1 MRLIATSIAC
11 LLAMFTAA
19 TPVRAASMADATDAP
34 RVLLVISSEGRD
46 GGKTRP
52 GFDLDEFAQAWL
64 VLRDNGIVADVASPA
79 GGTVDLGE
87 FKPEDDHI
95 VALMADADAKQRLG
109 ATRRTADIAAGEHD
123 AIMVIGGKGAMLDLP
138 KDEALARLLSAHDA
152 RGGVVAAVCHGPAA
166 FAGATRA
173 DGRPLV
179 AGRRITGFTD
189 EEEAVFGKEWV
200 KQFPFLLETELR
212 RQGAR
217 WEEAALMMPKV
228 VVDGRWVT
236 GQNPFATP
244 GVVEAVLTAL
254 GHEPGPRTVY
264 REEATMRLVTR
275 WLDGDRDAVRDEL
288 ARDAARYKLDLVA
301 MLGYYQH
308 EAATD
313 DAVRRQALSIMELAA
328 PHFPHPRL
336 RVGMARAHLALGAPD
351 RAREL
356 LAGVLRETPDDAGA
370 RELLDR
376 LPATR

>member
-1 MRLIATSIAC
+1 MRLITFSIAG
-11 LLAMFTAA
+11 LLAVTFAA
-19 TPVRAASMADATDAP
+19 PAAHAASVSDATDPP

-79 GGTVDLGE
+79 GGAVDLGE

-95 VALMADADAKQRLG
+95 AALMADAAAKQRLG
-109 ATRRTADIAAGEHD
+109 ATRRTADLDAGEHD
-123 AIMVIGGKGAMLDLP
+123 AILVIGGKGAMLDLP
-138 KDEALARLLSAHDA
+138 KDEALARLLSAQDA

-166 FAGATRA
+166 FAHATRA

-189 EEEAVFGKEWV
+189 EEEAVFGKPWV
-200 KQFPFLLETELR
+200 EQFPFLLETELR

-244 GVVEAVLTAL
+244 GVVEAVLVAL
-254 GHEPGPRTVY
+254 GREPGPRTVY

-288 ARDAARYKLDLVA
+288 ARETARYKVDLVA
-301 MLGYYQH
+301 MLGYYQY

-313 DAVRRQALSIMELAA
+313 DVVRRQALSIMELAA

-336 RVGMARAHLALGAPD
+336 RIGMARAHAALGAPD

-356 LAGVLRETPDDAGA
+356 LADVLRESPDDAAA